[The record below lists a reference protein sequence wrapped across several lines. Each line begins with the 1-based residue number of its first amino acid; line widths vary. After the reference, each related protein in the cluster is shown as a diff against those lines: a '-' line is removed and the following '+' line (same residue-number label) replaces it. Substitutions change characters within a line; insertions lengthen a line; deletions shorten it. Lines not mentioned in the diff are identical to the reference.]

1 MLCLRS
7 LWFAPCGGWHLT
19 SPPVQTWFVIWF
31 TDYCVQV
38 HILQPWFNFSAIGIL
53 HATVFQ
59 CIIFLICASHLKA
72 VCTDPGSVAQNTVGS
87 ARVPVA
93 PWCSVTAL
101 CACSGHGS
109 RRSTSAIHGPGST
122 SPASAEVLQVRCDSI
137 LWSCFQLT
145 ASCTCV
151 LQQVPVLEAC
161 PCCTL
166 QCVSPVHPQNGPPL
180 PLGEQLRRPEQPEVL
195 PALPVL
201 RVHRR
206 LLCACSDYVATGGV
220 CAQRECTFYVL
231 WLLSCCRWCCGGWL
245 THVVGVQCGPLTSVQ
260 NVLAVVSII
269 FAIFFAIFVGSMAS
283 DQVCMCMCVC
293 VCFCVCV
300 CVYVCVCVCVCVCG
314 RAAACMCVRDKD
326 VLVFNVCLRFLPSG
340 RGW

>member
-1 MLCLRS
+1 M
-7 LWFAPCGGWHLT
+7 
-19 SPPVQTWFVIWF
+19 
-31 TDYCVQV
+31 
-38 HILQPWFNFSAIGIL
+38 
-53 HATVFQ
+53 
-59 CIIFLICASHLKA
+59 
-72 VCTDPGSVAQNTVGS
+72 
-87 ARVPVA
+87 
-93 PWCSVTAL
+93 
-101 CACSGHGS
+101 
-109 RRSTSAIHGPGST
+109 
-122 SPASAEVLQVRCDSI
+122 RCDSI
-137 LWSCFQLT
+137 LWSRFRLT

-161 PCCTL
+161 PRCAL

-283 DQVCMCMCVC
+283 DQVCMC
-293 VCFCVCV
+293 
-300 CVYVCVCVCVCVCG
+300 VCVCVCVCVAVCV
-314 RAAACMCVRDKD
+314 CVCVRARAWGEACWCSTCACVSYPVGGDGD
-326 VLVFNVCLRFLPSG
+326 QHDRYRSFERLGGGGRTCVACVGCYSSFPSDM
-340 RGW
+340 